1 MRIGLMQKF
10 FVLIF
15 ALLLLSCSEDAPK
28 VNADLG
34 SPEFAAGEFFHS
46 LYTTKDLERAKALS
60 TKSYARILDA
70 YGNTKAVVRI
80 LYNMSFDEVNI
91 SIDRTGKN
99 LREQYG
105 NNAEITMLFEGK
117 SNGDKKIELRI
128 VKMVKEDGRWLV
140 EGIKSNP
147 YSRTEV

>member
-10 FVLIF
+10 FALMF
-15 ALLLLSCSEDAPK
+15 SLLLLSRSEDAPK

-34 SPEFAAGEFFHS
+34 SPKFAAGEFFHS

-60 TKSYARILDA
+60 TESYARILDA
-70 YGNTKAVVRI
+70 YGNTRGVVRT

-105 NNAEITMLFEGK
+105 NHAEITMLFEGK
-117 SNGDKKIELRI
+117 SNGNKKIELRI
-128 VKMVKEDGRWLV
+128 VKMVKKMAAGWWKGV
-140 EGIKSNP
+140 KPNP
-147 YSRTEV
+147 YSAN

>member
-1 MRIGLMQKF
+1 MQKIL
-10 FVLIF
+10 VLLF
-15 ALLLLSCSEDAPK
+15 SLLLLACSEEAPK

-46 LYTTKDLERAKALS
+46 LYTSKDLERAKALS

-70 YGNTKAVVRI
+70 YGNTRGVVRT
-80 LYNMSFDEVNI
+80 LYNMSFDEVHI

-105 NNAEITMLFEGK
+105 NTAEITMLFEGK
-117 SNGDKKIELRI
+117 SNGNKKIELRV
-128 VKMVKEDGRWLV
+128 VKMVKEDGQWLV
-140 EGIKSNP
+140 EGVKSDP
-147 YSRTEV
+147 YARTAV